1 MDDERTDN
9 ITEDREEVAEEATPE
24 TDAQATEQR
33 TDDYDGIVR
42 RLDDLASFLRERL
55 DGMQRALD
63 ALGVSVVESDVSVD
77 DVTDSIGNAAADVV
91 DELLGIDGLDL
102 L

>member
-1 MDDERTDN
+1 MDDERIDD
-9 ITEDREEVAEEATPE
+9 ITEDREEVAEDATPE
-24 TDAQATEQR
+24 TDTQATEQR

-42 RLDDLASFLRERL
+42 RLDDIESFLRERL

>member
-1 MDDERTDN
+1 MDDERTDD
-9 ITEDREEVAEEATPE
+9 ITEDRDEVAEDATSE
-24 TDAQATEQR
+24 TDVQATEQR

-42 RLDDLASFLRERL
+42 RLDDIESFLRERL

-63 ALGVSVVESDVSVD
+63 ALGVSVVESDVTID
-77 DVTDSIGNAAADVV
+77 ADTIGEAAADAI

>member
-1 MDDERTDN
+1 MDDERTDDVVK
-9 ITEDREEVAEEATPE
+9 DREEVAEDATPE
-24 TDAQATEQR
+24 TDVQATEQR

-42 RLDDLASFLRERL
+42 RLDDIESYLRERL

-63 ALGVSVVESDVSVD
+63 ALGVSAVESDVSVD
-77 DVTDSIGNAAADVV
+77 DADTIGAAAADVV

>member
-1 MDDERTDN
+1 MDDERTDDVV
-9 ITEDREEVAEEATPE
+9 EDREGVVEDATPE
-24 TDAQATEQR
+24 TDLQATEQR

-42 RLDDLASFLRERL
+42 RLDDIESYLRERL
-55 DGMQRALD
+55 DGMQRTLD
-63 ALGVSVVESDVSVD
+63 ALGVSVVESDASIDVD
-77 DVTDSIGNAAADVV
+77 TIGEAAADVV

>member
-1 MDDERTDN
+1 MDDERTDD
-9 ITEDREEVAEEATPE
+9 ITEDREEVAEGVTPE
-24 TDAQATEQR
+24 TDVQATEQR
-33 TDDYDGIVR
+33 IDDYDGIVR
-42 RLDDLASFLRERL
+42 RLDDIESYLRERL

-63 ALGVSVVESDVSVD
+63 ALGVSVVESDVTID
-77 DVTDSIGNAAADVV
+77 ADNIGEAAADVV